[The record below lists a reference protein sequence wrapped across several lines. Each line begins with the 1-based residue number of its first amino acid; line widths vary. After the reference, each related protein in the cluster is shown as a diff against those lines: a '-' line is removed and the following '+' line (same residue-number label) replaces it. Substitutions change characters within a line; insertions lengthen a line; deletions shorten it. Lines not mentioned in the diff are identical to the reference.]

1 VPAYFP
7 CILHLLKLALLVLP
21 TATAMT
27 LACTNLGKEHS
38 GKKAAAFLN
47 RSSHELEITVSPE
60 ELGLSGRVIA

>member
-1 VPAYFP
+1 M
-7 CILHLLKLALLVLP
+7 P